1 MPEPTSKPLAIA
13 QKSLRST
20 VCPTCH
26 RRQPENEQW
35 PDVTQPRPCEPSC
48 TIFINLPKLMRIAH
62 NVESPDLG
70 AYEAAIN
77 ELVCQNCK
85 SSPTAGDYCADG
97 QIRSCPLSRYSGDVV
112 DVLEKAE
119 QAWRRGK

>member
-1 MPEPTSKPLAIA
+1 MSPNPDPA
-13 QKSLRST
+13 SLPARSSSI
-20 VCPTCH
+20 C
-26 RRQPENEQW
+26 RN
-35 PDVTQPRPCEPSC
+35 SC
-48 TIFINLPKLMRIAH
+48 IAH